1 MRKLFFILSVILLA
15 SCSSESETPA
25 AKLNNTDISIEKIVL
40 NNQSYDV
47 DAKNFMISGAP
58 LMLDPLSSITPKEA
72 KMTYVWNKTTEVL
85 TSVSAECKNPTA
97 NVNVKMES
105 TSREA
110 SDLWNKFTVT
120 VVTTTPE
127 AQVVYTIYAPKV
139 TFPEKK

>member
-15 SCSSESETPA
+15 SCSSDSETPA
-25 AKLNNTDISIEKIVL
+25 AMLSNSDISIEKVVL
-40 NNQSYDV
+40 NNQTYAV
-47 DAKNFMISGAP
+47 DAKNFMVSGAP
-58 LMLDPLSSITPKEA
+58 LIISSSPFSTSKKVEI
-72 KMTYVWNKTTEVL
+72 TYVWSNTSEL
-85 TSVSAECKNPTA
+85 LSSVSAECKNPTA

-120 VVTTTPE
+120 VVTAKPE
-127 AQVVYTIYAPKV
+127 AQVVYTIYAPKI